1 MNVNVN
7 KFRTATLTPSSCYLC
22 CGRPAVPVRGTLFL
36 LDAVMMSL
44 TPSAQKTLVEQYSSI
59 EPTMA
64 ELKQAILI
72 LAARHDDHDRRLKSL
87 EESCADSHRGTAAAV
102 RSIVEMRER
111 EQALLSRLDHN
122 DQAIAAVLAEHARK
136 VDMPGLEALL
146 ALKADKKSADQRLRD
161 AARQLAELREQVFA
175 RCESLQQAMQQA
187 MQEMQ
192 LLDSRLV
199 SVRRWPADAPAAA
212 PSSAEPWRS
221 GAPADA
227 PPPVEQ
233 SSPQLQPQS
242 PSHPPPHPPQQ
253 QQLRGCGE
261 SRQWVDTHASV
272 AVSPPGS
279 SFGSGRP
286 VGRTCGGGS
295 AGTYQRPHSAA
306 ARCGA
311 TFAGGA
317 AQSVPWPGTTIA
329 GHEAH
334 VHGVTHPA
342 LPPQTGG
349 ARTCCSRPQSAQLS
363 ARSAT
368 SGRSQIQP
376 QIQPQIHP
384 HAYSTAPPV
393 SIVPTKN
400 NPYMVG
406 LGGNPYMVEGS
417 ISVTTLGGGAGVALR
432 PTSAALRPTAHGF
445 TPAGAGIG
453 GHRHAPTCFA
463 QNGAHDGPSLAPTV
477 TSAAMGFGGEHEE
490 VRVNAAEVAAAQR
503 RLEEHLEA
511 RS

>member
-1 MNVNVN
+1 VNFACRGKFLNCHRRNSPN
-7 KFRTATLTPSSCYLC
+7 KVCLAGRLCWCWAT
-22 CGRPAVPVRGTLFL
+22 GWFLFA
-36 LDAVMMSL
+36 AVMMSL

-111 EQALLSRLDHN
+111 EQALLARLDHN

-221 GAPADA
+221 DAPADA
-227 PPPVEQ
+227 PPPTEQ
-233 SSPQLQPQS
+233 SSPQLQPQP
-242 PSHPPPHPPQQ
+242 PSQPPPQPQQ
-253 QQLRGCGE
+253 PRGCGE

-295 AGTYQRPHSAA
+295 AGTYNRPHSAA

-311 TFAGGA
+311 TIAGGA

-368 SGRSQIQP
+368 SGRSQIQS

>member
-1 MNVNVN
+1 
-7 KFRTATLTPSSCYLC
+7 
-22 CGRPAVPVRGTLFL
+22 
-36 LDAVMMSL
+36 MMSL

-111 EQALLSRLDHN
+111 EQALLARLDHN

-175 RCESLQQAMQQA
+175 RCESMQQAMQQA

-199 SVRRWPADAPAAA
+199 S
-212 PSSAEPWRS
+212 
-221 GAPADA
+221 
-227 PPPVEQ
+227 
-233 SSPQLQPQS
+233 
-242 PSHPPPHPPQQ
+242 
-253 QQLRGCGE
+253 
-261 SRQWVDTHASV
+261 
-272 AVSPPGS
+272 
-279 SFGSGRP
+279 
-286 VGRTCGGGS
+286 
-295 AGTYQRPHSAA
+295 
-306 ARCGA
+306 
-311 TFAGGA
+311 
-317 AQSVPWPGTTIA
+317 
-329 GHEAH
+329 
-334 VHGVTHPA
+334 
-342 LPPQTGG
+342 
-349 ARTCCSRPQSAQLS
+349 
-363 ARSAT
+363 
-368 SGRSQIQP
+368 
-376 QIQPQIHP
+376 
-384 HAYSTAPPV
+384 
-393 SIVPTKN
+393 
-400 NPYMVG
+400 
-406 LGGNPYMVEGS
+406 
-417 ISVTTLGGGAGVALR
+417 
-432 PTSAALRPTAHGF
+432 
-445 TPAGAGIG
+445 
-453 GHRHAPTCFA
+453 
-463 QNGAHDGPSLAPTV
+463 NGAHDGPSLAPTV